1 MGWLK
6 RDFKRHIG
14 RGSEEKKEELE
25 INFPWPEINS
35 DGILDLSIV

>member
-6 RDFKRHIG
+6 RGFKRHIG
-14 RGSEEKKEELE
+14 RGSEGKKEELE

-35 DGILDLSIV
+35 DVIFDLSMI